1 LAAVYQRWRQ
11 TLKRLAIRYRKPY
24 TAGHPSVSWDLM
36 LGRNPLFVAKQHGHR
51 ILTMLTVYAAWT
63 EGSLE
68 ADVVA
73 LRRAMRAPAYAARD
87 GARHAVRYW
96 AVSAPRRR
104 AKGSGS
110 KHGKR
115 SAVRPERPLRCW
127 KRFARRATDQAGRRS
142 SFFPAVLA
150 LAPARAAAG
159 HLRLGSEITLEP

>member
-87 GARHAVRYW
+87 GATRRPLLGSQRAT
-96 AVSAPRRR
+96 SPRQGVGFKAREKKR
-104 AKGSGS
+104 GAAGETSS
-110 KHGKR
+110 LLETIR
-115 SAVRPERPLRCW
+115 SAGDRPSW
-127 KRFARRATDQAGRRS
+127 
-142 SFFPAVLA
+142 
-150 LAPARAAAG
+150 
-159 HLRLGSEITLEP
+159 